1 MNRRQ
6 HGVSLVELMVAMT
19 IGLLILAAIFS
30 VYLSSRD
37 SFRTSDLVARMQE
50 NARIALQIVAE
61 DLQATGYLGNT
72 ANPALIEGRRGGPG
86 ERPDIGSDCAERWYV
101 DMAAMLVIGN
111 NQVPTL
117 NGTSFAERCM
127 NGSNYLAGTDVIALK
142 RASSA
147 PFTSMAPHN
156 NWLLIR
162 TDPMRGAF
170 FIGGGSEP
178 SGFDPDISTTRRWLV
193 HVFYVA
199 RDNHDGRIP
208 VLRRKVL
215 GAGPALHDG
224 QSDLVRGIEDLQIQ
238 LGIDT
243 NGDGTVDS
251 YVEPGTEGF
260 ARIVSARVW
269 VLARADE
276 PEADHDDSKNTYVY
290 ADKSYTPDTTSDGLV
305 PAPHRYRRLL
315 LSRTVT
321 FRNKWQ

>member
-6 HGVSLVELMVAMT
+6 HSVSLVELMVAMT

-111 NQVPTL
+111 NQVPAL

-147 PFTSMAPHN
+147 PITSMAPHN

-178 SGFDPDISTTRRWLV
+178 SGFDPDISTAAGWYTCSMSPATTTMAA
-193 HVFYVA
+193 FPCCA
-199 RDNHDGRIP
+199 GRS
-208 VLRRKVL
+208 L
-215 GAGPALHDG
+215 APALPCMTG
-224 QSDLVRGIEDLQIQ
+224 RAIWCAASRTCRSSWASTPMATARSIPTWNPERRVSRASSPPGS
-238 LGIDT
+238 GCWRVPT
-243 NGDGTVDS
+243 NRKPITTIRKTPMSTPTRAIRPTPHPTDS
-251 YVEPGTEGF
+251 Y
-260 ARIVSARVW
+260 
-269 VLARADE
+269 
-276 PEADHDDSKNTYVY
+276 
-290 ADKSYTPDTTSDGLV
+290 
-305 PAPHRYRRLL
+305 RR
-315 LSRTVT
+315 RTAT
-321 FRNKWQ
+321 GDCC